1 MASLDVGEAFLK
13 GLTFDKVQQLNG
25 GRKREVCML
34 LPRATSTQ
42 PSGTAILRQIPGF
55 ENFSEASDAL
65 EMLKGGFGLAD
76 APNLFT
82 SRVDQVF
89 RDAGLERRF
98 PELLQA
104 RVEALESL
112 LVRAT
117 MSGVALVLGRE
128 QIEHNDQEER
138 LARGGARLGPRGRA

>member
-13 GLTFDKVQQLNG
+13 GLTFEEVQQMKG
-25 GRKREVCML
+25 GPKREVCMI

-42 PSGTAILRQIPGF
+42 PSGAAILRQITGF
-55 ENFSEASDAL
+55 EDFNEAGDAL

-89 RDAGLERRF
+89 RTEGLLPTLSERKVYVKHKPRLGSQS
-98 PELLQA
+98 E
-104 RVEALESL
+104 EHKN
-112 LVRAT
+112 
-117 MSGVALVLGRE
+117 LVLIVSAHMDDFKAAGTT
-128 QIEHNDQEER
+128 EE
-138 LARGGARLGPRGRA
+138 LE